1 MRDLPQRTLT
11 AFVYAAIVLIGIFAP
26 TPVFVVV
33 LALIGT
39 LALLELI
46 GLRRA
51 GAPIVLEFVLLVT
64 GLASLWFLKEVAAF
78 GYVLLMTIAAVWA
91 ADVAG
96 YLVGSLVGTRKIV
109 PRISPGKTWEGT
121 LVGFLAAALVVAVA
135 NAPFVHLWW
144 VVTAVLIGPVAF
156 AGDLLESWLKRRA
169 GVKDSG
175 TLLPGHGGL
184 LDRIDSLMAAAPLV
198 AATIIY
204 LGRMG

>member
-1 MRDLPQRTLT
+1 VRDLPQRTLT

-96 YLVGSLVGTRKIV
+96 YLVGSSVGTRKIV